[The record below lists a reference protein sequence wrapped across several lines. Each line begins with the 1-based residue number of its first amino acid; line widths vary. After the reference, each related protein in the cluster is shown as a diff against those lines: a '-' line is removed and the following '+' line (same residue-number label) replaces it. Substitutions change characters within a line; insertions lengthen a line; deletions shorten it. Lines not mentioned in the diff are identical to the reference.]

1 MLLSP
6 PRTPALVSFARLLST
21 RPPPKSPTH
30 HEPRFYLL
38 KLGASA
44 AGLVGAAVLL
54 DAFVIGP
61 AMEKRAAD
69 AEPGLKT
76 HLERLHMTA
85 RSDWADRLA
94 EVGFTFAI
102 LPGIFWSRNWY
113 PAGWGKTDPYWNE
126 DAAYKVSAQGMG
138 MIERAAFELHSMC
151 LEAVAE
157 VVESNEL
164 LREFGIPDELW
175 PAVRHSWRT
184 RQSDLCGR
192 LDLLWD
198 GEGPPKLAEY
208 NADTPTRE
216 ATRKG
221 FLSVVTAQRATE
233 DLPFEEERATAMRV
247 YQCARE
253 AGVSCSFMD
262 IEEFGLHDVRENL
275 LRAAEPFA
283 LGPDIAIWKL
293 YPYEWMVEETLGEA
307 LQPPY
312 LEGRVRL
319 LEPPWKLIMSSKA
332 ILAHL
337 WKRHPGHPN
346 LLPAYNSAE
355 ELEAFVASADGPD
368 FVGGAEDVGMH
379 WVSKPRLGREGHG
392 IEYSNCEV
400 KQFRTLADFTQSG
413 IAAALSSSEVA
424 HDPVAD
430 GSAAPKAGR
439 DGAVTAVL
447 RDLIGGDVVNKTAV
461 KGLLDHAWGG
471 THVKGSSHLNGGALR
486 LNVGRPVFQQ
496 YHSPARLHGRTVITS
511 AWVVR
516 GMPAAACFREDTA
529 KTTNNDS
536 CFVPHFVE
544 RHGVATITE
553 HEAYP
558 LTEEQ
563 AKLRAQLY
571 GSDPALPSPKTLLDP
586 PVPYHRGGFLRSG
599 YSPTGG
605 GGARSKPEPHSGGES
620 WWRGKQ
626 PKKQQHAGPP
636 PGSSVNGSPEATPRS
651 APRGKPGSVGA
662 TGKPDSGYTRAKRAI
677 GSTGRAASRWGG
689 GGRG

>member
-208 NADTPTRE
+208 NADTPTVMLE
-216 ATRKG
+216 SGA
-221 FLSVVTAQRATE
+221 AQRSWFL
-233 DLPFEEERATAMRV
+233 DPRI
-247 YQCARE
+247 
-253 AGVSCSFMD
+253 SFC
-262 IEEFGLHDVRENL
+262 F
-275 LRAAEPFA
+275 
-283 LGPDIAIWKL
+283 W
-293 YPYEWMVEETLGEA
+293 
-307 LQPPY
+307 
-312 LEGRVRL
+312 
-319 LEPPWKLIMSSKA
+319 
-332 ILAHL
+332 
-337 WKRHPGHPN
+337 
-346 LLPAYNSAE
+346 
-355 ELEAFVASADGPD
+355 
-368 FVGGAEDVGMH
+368 
-379 WVSKPRLGREGHG
+379 
-392 IEYSNCEV
+392 
-400 KQFRTLADFTQSG
+400 
-413 IAAALSSSEVA
+413 
-424 HDPVAD
+424 
-430 GSAAPKAGR
+430 GSAA
-439 DGAVTAVL
+439 
-447 RDLIGGDVVNKTAV
+447 
-461 KGLLDHAWGG
+461 
-471 THVKGSSHLNGGALR
+471 
-486 LNVGRPVFQQ
+486 
-496 YHSPARLHGRTVITS
+496 
-511 AWVVR
+511 
-516 GMPAAACFREDTA
+516 
-529 KTTNNDS
+529 
-536 CFVPHFVE
+536 
-544 RHGVATITE
+544 
-553 HEAYP
+553 
-558 LTEEQ
+558 
-563 AKLRAQLY
+563 
-571 GSDPALPSPKTLLDP
+571 
-586 PVPYHRGGFLRSG
+586 
-599 YSPTGG
+599 
-605 GGARSKPEPHSGGES
+605 
-620 WWRGKQ
+620 
-626 PKKQQHAGPP
+626 
-636 PGSSVNGSPEATPRS
+636 
-651 APRGKPGSVGA
+651 
-662 TGKPDSGYTRAKRAI
+662 
-677 GSTGRAASRWGG
+677 
-689 GGRG
+689 